1 MIAGTATP
9 GVCVGRVATNQ
20 RRAGDGGGVGPANEV
35 QPPVTLQHDAADSVD
50 DVPAANESSDADDVG
65 TTEIDASPMPAADLA
80 LLPVPVGSARPG
92 LLMPPLPSGWSDPL
106 TGVDGPRFWDRVV
119 LNETARVRRY
129 KRPVTVAFVEI
140 GGLDRLA
147 RLWGFDVA
155 ERALVSCARTL
166 AKEIRSSD
174 HIARVDVARFAI
186 LLTETGEIPAINFV
200 ERARASCE
208 AAIGAVALDSV
219 RVGFGWASPPLKG
232 DLGEAI
238 EVATARLA
246 AELRED

>member
-1 MIAGTATP
+1 MIAWTATP
-9 GVCVGRVATNQ
+9 GVCVGRVATNHG
-20 RRAGDGGGVGPANEV
+20 RAGDGGGVGPANEV

-50 DVPAANESSDADDVG
+50 DVPAATVSSDAADVVA
-65 TTEIDASPMPAADLA
+65 EVDAPPTPAADLP
-80 LLPVPVGSARPG
+80 LLPVPVGPARPG

-119 LNETARVRRY
+119 LTETARVRRY

-174 HIARVDVARFAI
+174 HIARVEVARFAI
-186 LLTETGEIPAINFV
+186 LLTETSEIPAINFV

-219 RVGFGWASPPLKG
+219 RVGFGWASPPPKG
-232 DLGEAI
+232 DLGVAI